1 MMRVLFFE
9 IVSEK
14 GSIAASDTVLS
25 NISVEEEI
33 TISISEAKGEHI
45 NDLQRENIPDGAV
58 VVDVRIM
65 AGDKDLGKSLGGLI
79 TISIRYTPADGK
91 IGVAYHI
98 DDDGNKVRMG
108 GIYDPIKGEIVFD
121 STHCSLY
128 MVVDEDPS
136 NSGLSNTA
144 IFVGIAVAVVAAIA
158 VAIMLYVRKH

>member
-1 MMRVLFFE
+1 MRVLFFE

-98 DDDGNKVRMG
+98 DDDGNKVMVVGR
-108 GIYDPIKGEIVFD
+108 YDPIKGEIVFD

-128 MVVDEDPS
+128 MVVDEDSS
-136 NSGLSNTA
+136 NSGLSYTA

-158 VAIMLYVRKH
+158 VAIMLYVRKR

>member
-1 MMRVLFFE
+1 M
-9 IVSEK
+9 
-14 GSIAASDTVLS
+14 LS
-25 NISVEEEI
+25 NISVEEE
-33 TISISEAKGEHI
+33 
-45 NDLQRENIPDGAV
+45 
-58 VVDVRIM
+58 
-65 AGDKDLGKSLGGLI
+65 I

-128 MVVDEDPS
+128 MVVDEDSS
-136 NSGLSNTA
+136 NSGLSYTA

-158 VAIMLYVRKH
+158 VAIMLYVRKR